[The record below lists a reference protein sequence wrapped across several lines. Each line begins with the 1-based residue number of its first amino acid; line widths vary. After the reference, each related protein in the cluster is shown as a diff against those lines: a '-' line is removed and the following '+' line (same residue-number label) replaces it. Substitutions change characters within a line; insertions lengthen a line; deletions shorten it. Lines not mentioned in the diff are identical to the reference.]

1 MKGCLTTIIFLL
13 NIGTFGMGIVVF
25 DAAWVPMICGED
37 TSNYNLVDFHW
48 YTLLIMIAL
57 PIICL
62 KLLLKG
68 SRYLSEFICSFFS
81 NEQ

>member
-13 NIGTFGMGIVVF
+13 NIGTFGTGIVVF
-25 DAAWVPMICGED
+25 DALFVPLIFGED
-37 TSNYNLVDFHW
+37 TSSYNMVDFHW
-48 YTLLIMIAL
+48 YTLLTMIAL

-62 KLLLKG
+62 NLLLKG

>member
-13 NIGTFGMGIVVF
+13 NIGTFGIGIVVF

-37 TSNYNLVDFHW
+37 MSNYNLVDFHW

-81 NEQ
+81 DEQ